1 MTSAVTTHVLDT
13 SRGQPAQGIE
23 VRLEGPLTPDGARL
37 VGVATTDADGR
48 VTSLGPEQLEPGTYR
63 LTFETGD
70 YFADSG
76 QNTLYPEVVVTVV
89 LPNREQHYHLPLL
102 LSPFSYSTY
111 RGS

>member
-13 SRGQPAQGIE
+13 SRGQPAQGVE
-23 VRLEGPLTPDGARL
+23 VRLEGPLTPDGAPL

-63 LTFETGD
+63 LTFVTGD
-70 YFADSG
+70 YFADNG
-76 QNTLYPEVVVTVV
+76 QDAFYPEVAVTVV
-89 LPNREQHYHLPLL
+89 LTDREQHYHLPLL